1 MTKRHGIQVICG
13 LLTLVLTCCAPG
25 GERISLRAAIAFVN
39 ADKTPVV
46 NAPVYV
52 VEIVRTRAVV
62 TEVLKT
68 DEHGRVFLEGAYCL
82 PAVIAARGGQV
93 VIEPWKLAPS
103 YQVTIKDGDQPPPD
117 QFAGKPDSKYLGY
130 SRTHTDCG

>member
-1 MTKRHGIQVICG
+1 MTRRLRIQMTCG
-13 LLTLVLTCCAPG
+13 LLTLALTCCAPG
-25 GERISLRAAIAFVN
+25 GERTSLRAVIAFVN

-82 PAVIAARGGQV
+82 PAVILTRGGDV

-103 YQVTIKDGDQPPPD
+103 YQVT
-117 QFAGKPDSKYLGY
+117 
-130 SRTHTDCG
+130 

>member
-1 MTKRHGIQVICG
+1 
-13 LLTLVLTCCAPG
+13 
-25 GERISLRAAIAFVN
+25 
-39 ADKTPVV
+39 
-46 NAPVYV
+46 
-52 VEIVRTRAVV
+52 
-62 TEVLKT
+62 VLKT
-68 DEHGRVFLEGAYCL
+68 DEHGRVLLEGAYCL
-82 PAVIAARGGQV
+82 PAVIAAREGQV